1 MRTLRAIA
9 AATLL
14 LLLATPALADAGDWL
29 VRVGATYIDP
39 DDDNGNL
46 DGTNIGVEV
55 DSATSMTF
63 DITYMF
69 TDNIGLELL
78 AAWPFEHDIN
88 LEGAGQIGK
97 TKHLPPTLSL
107 QYHWT
112 RWGKFQPYA
121 GAGLNVTYFFDEDTE
136 GALAGTDLDLD
147 ESYGFAAQLG
157 ADYVI
162 NDNWFVNANVRY
174 IKIETDADVDGTKV
188 AEVSIDPWLFGFNV
202 GYRF

>member
-1 MRTLRAIA
+1 MM
-9 AATLL
+9 LL
-14 LLLATPALADAGDWL
+14 ITAPALADAGDWL

-46 DGTNIGVEV
+46 NGTNVGVEV
-55 DSATSMTF
+55 DSATSLTF
-63 DITYMF
+63 EVSYMF
-69 TDNIGLELL
+69 TDNIGMELL

-88 LEGAGQIGK
+88 LEGAGQIGE

-121 GAGLNVTYFFDEDTE
+121 GVGLNVTYFFDEDTE

-147 ESYGFAAQLG
+147 ESYGLAGQLG
-157 ADYVI
+157 ADYMI

-174 IKIETDADVDGTKV
+174 IKIETDAEVDGTKV
-188 AEVSIDPWLFGFNV
+188 AEVTIDPWLFAFNF